1 MHQGEQLGLFLRIN
15 NIKKGD
21 FAKKTGMSR
30 GTLYSILKDK
40 SIKSEYMDAI
50 RKGGYNFDSFINANV
65 QTSVHTE
72 QRQQPKTLS
81 GLEEEIKQL
90 YEIIAIK
97 DKVIDAQGQ
106 ALKMAE
112 QLLLKNQ
119 KSLARVAEPKKN

>member
-65 QTSVHTE
+65 QTSVHAG
-72 QRQQPKTLS
+72 QRQQPETVPDLQK
-81 GLEEEIKQL
+81 EIANL
-90 YEIIAIK
+90 HEIILIK
-97 DKVIDAQGQ
+97 DKIIDAQAQ
-106 ALKMAE
+106 ALRMAE

-119 KSLARVAEPKKN
+119 KSLARAAEPKKN